1 MNFLNSIL
9 LFFAMLLISP
19 ALFESAEHSN
29 FKTVYTGLSLEN
41 KNDPYEGMTRIQGGT
56 FAMGINQEDVIG
68 DWNNRLR
75 RVTVSSFYIDQKEV
89 SNKNYKDYLHW
100 LEKVYIP
107 TNQDSIVYQARP
119 DTLVW
124 RSELSYN
131 EPMVEAYFRHPSFN
145 DYPVVGISWNQANEY
160 CRWRTDRANEKLLTK
175 LGYIDAKNQSNK
187 AVGANNFNKEAYLT
201 DEYNATPTAK
211 IANKKAKKGEDAPRL
226 KINFEDG
233 VMTAD
238 YRLPTE
244 AEWEYAAKT
253 TLVSEGSVL
262 EAFKNGNN
270 AKHKNALLTSSDLP
284 FPWSAD
290 GNNNLRDTK
299 KGKSQGLYLANFK
312 NSNGDLMGMTGY
324 LNDGSGLPGKVNS
337 YLQNSSLKLYNMAG
351 NVNEWVADVYRPM
364 NTMDM
369 DDFNPFRG
377 NVFQSNDPKLEKG
390 NRRDAKGR
398 LIKVPES
405 DSTLKLHNFDSANSI
420 DALDGDDNNNSSYQ
434 SGVNTLI
441 SNKSRVYKGG
451 SWKDR
456 PYWLNPGTRRYLDQD
471 KSNNNIGF
479 RCAMSAFYET
489 PAKTGLFNFNFGRK
503 NN

>member
-1 MNFLNSIL
+1 
-9 LFFAMLLISP
+9 MLLISP
-19 ALFESAEHSN
+19 VLFNSN
-29 FKTVYTGLSLEN
+29 ENKTFKTLSNSMLVDA

-89 SNKNYKDYLHW
+89 SNKNYKEYLHW
-100 LEKVYIP
+100 LEKVYLP
-107 TNQDSIVYQARP
+107 TNQDSIVNEARP

-124 RSELSYN
+124 RSELAYN

-160 CRWRTDRANEKLLTK
+160 CKWRTDRANEKLLTK
-175 LGYIDAKNQSNK
+175 LGYIDAKNDANK
-187 AVGANNFNKEAYLT
+187 PVGANNFNKEAYLT
-201 DEYNATPTAK
+201 DEYNVAPTNK
-211 IANKKAKKGEDAPRL
+211 IANKKAKKGEDAPKL
-226 KINFEDG
+226 KISFEDG

-253 TLVSEGSVL
+253 TLVSGSSTSAL
-262 EAFKNGNN
+262 KNGGN
-270 AKHKNALLTSSDLP
+270 AKNKNAQLTSSDMP
-284 FPWSAD
+284 FPWSGS
-290 GNNNLRDTK
+290 GNNNIRSAK
-299 KGKSQGLYLANFK
+299 KGKTQGLFLANFK
-312 NSNGDLMGMTGY
+312 NGSGDYKGMTGY
-324 LNDGSGLPGKVNS
+324 MNESNGMVEKVS
-337 YLQNSSLKLYNMAG
+337 SHLQNPSLQLYNLAG

-377 NVFQSNDPKLEKG
+377 NVFQSNDTKLAKG
-390 NRRDAKGR
+390 SRRDAKGR
-398 LIKVPES
+398 VIKQIES
-405 DSTLKLHNFDSANSI
+405 DSALKLRNYDHADAIN
-420 DALDGDDNNNSSYQ
+420 ALDGDDADNASYE
-434 SGVNTLI
+434 SGSTTLI

-456 PYWLNPGTRRYLDQD
+456 PYWLNPGTRRYLDQN
-471 KSNNNIGF
+471 KSSNNIGF
-479 RCAMSAFYET
+479 RCAMSAFYEA
-489 PAKTGLFNFNFGRK
+489 PPKTSIFSFGRK
-503 NN
+503 K

>member
-1 MNFLNSIL
+1 MNFINSIL

-19 ALFESAEHSN
+19 VLFNSN
-29 FKTVYTGLSLEN
+29 ENKTFKTLSNSMLIDA

-56 FAMGINQEDVIG
+56 FAMGVNQEDVIG

-75 RVTVSSFYIDQKEV
+75 RVTVSSFYLDQKEV
-89 SNKNYKDYLHW
+89 SNKSYKEYLHW

-107 TNQDSIVYQARP
+107 TNQDSIVNEARP

-124 RSELSYN
+124 RSELAYN

-160 CRWRTDRANEKLLTK
+160 CKWRTDRANEKLLTK
-175 LGYIDAKNQSNK
+175 LGYIDAKNDANK
-187 AVGANNFNKEAYLT
+187 PVGANNFNKEAYLT
-201 DEYNATPTAK
+201 DEYNVAPTNK
-211 IANKKAKKGEDAPRL
+211 IANKKAKKGEDAPKL
-226 KINFEDG
+226 KISFEDG

-253 TLVSEGSVL
+253 TLVSGSSTSAL
-262 EAFKNGNN
+262 KNGGN
-270 AKHKNALLTSSDLP
+270 AKNKNAQLTSSDMP
-284 FPWSAD
+284 FPWSGS
-290 GNNNLRDTK
+290 GNNNIRSAK
-299 KGKSQGLYLANFK
+299 KGKTQGLFLANFK
-312 NSNGDLMGMTGY
+312 NGSGDYKGMTGY
-324 LNDGSGLPGKVNS
+324 MNESNGMVEKVS
-337 YLQNSSLKLYNMAG
+337 SHLQNPSLQLYNLAG

-377 NVFQSNDPKLEKG
+377 NVFQSNDTKLAKG
-390 NRRDAKGR
+390 SRRDAKGR
-398 LIKVPES
+398 VIKQIES
-405 DSTLKLHNFDSANSI
+405 DSALKLRNYDHADAIN
-420 DALDGDDNNNSSYQ
+420 ALDGDDADNASYE
-434 SGVNTLI
+434 SGSTTLI

-456 PYWLNPGTRRYLDQD
+456 PYWLNPGTRRYLDQN
-471 KSNNNIGF
+471 KSSNNIGF
-479 RCAMSAFYET
+479 RCAMSAFYEA
-489 PAKTGLFNFNFGRK
+489 PPKTSIFSFGRK
-503 NN
+503 K

>member
-1 MNFLNSIL
+1 
-9 LFFAMLLISP
+9 MLID
-19 ALFESAEHSN
+19 A
-29 FKTVYTGLSLEN
+29 

-100 LEKVYIP
+100 LEKVYVP
-107 TNQDSIVYQARP
+107 TNQDSIVDEARP

-124 RSELSYN
+124 RSELAYN

-145 DYPVVGISWNQANEY
+145 DYPVVGISWDQANEY
-160 CRWRTDRANEKLLTK
+160 CKWRTDRANEKLLTK
-175 LGYIDAKNQSNK
+175 LGYIDAKNDANK
-187 AVGANNFNKEAYLT
+187 PSGANNFNKEAYLT
-201 DEYNATPTAK
+201 DEYNVAPTNK
-211 IANKKAKKGEDAPRL
+211 IANKKPKKGENGPKL
-226 KINFEDG
+226 KISFEDG

-253 TLVSEGSVL
+253 TLVSGS
-262 EAFKNGNN
+262 ATSPRKNGSN
-270 AKHKNALLTSSDLP
+270 AKNKNAQLTSSDLP
-284 FPWSAD
+284 FPWSGS
-290 GNNNLRDTK
+290 GNNNLRDSK
-299 KGKSQGLYLANFK
+299 KGKTQGLFLANFK
-312 NSNGDLMGMTGY
+312 S
-324 LNDGSGLPGKVNS
+324 GSGDYKGMSGYINESVGMVEKVNS
-337 YLQNSSLKLYNMAG
+337 HLQNPSLKLYNLAG

-377 NVFQSNDPKLEKG
+377 NVFQSNDTKLAKG
-390 NRRDAKGR
+390 SRRDAKGR
-398 LIKVPES
+398 IIKSVE
-405 DSTLKLHNFDSANSI
+405 TDSALKTRNYDHADAI
-420 DALDGDDNNNSSYQ
+420 NALDGDDADNASYE
-434 SGVNTLI
+434 SGSTTLI

-456 PYWLNPGTRRYLDQD
+456 PYWLNPGTRRYLDQN
-471 KSNNNIGF
+471 KSSNNIGF
-479 RCAMSAFYET
+479 RCAMSAFYEA
-489 PAKTGLFNFNFGRK
+489 PPKTSIFSFGRK
-503 NN
+503 NK

>member
-1 MNFLNSIL
+1 MNFINSIL

-19 ALFESAEHSN
+19 VLFNSN
-29 FKTVYTGLSLEN
+29 ENKTFKSLSNSMLVDA

-56 FAMGINQEDVIG
+56 FAMGVNQEDVIG

-75 RVTVSSFYIDQKEV
+75 RVTVSSFYLDQKEV
-89 SNKNYKDYLHW
+89 SNKSYKEYLHW

-107 TNQDSIVYQARP
+107 TNQDSIVNEARP

-124 RSELSYN
+124 RSELAYN

-160 CRWRTDRANEKLLTK
+160 CKWRTDRANEKLLTK
-175 LGYIDAKNQSNK
+175 LGYIDAKNDANK
-187 AVGANNFNKEAYLT
+187 PVGANNFNKEAYLT
-201 DEYNATPTAK
+201 DEYNVAPTNK
-211 IANKKAKKGEDAPRL
+211 IANKKAKKGEDAPKL
-226 KINFEDG
+226 KISFEDG

-253 TLVSEGSVL
+253 TLVSGSSTSAL
-262 EAFKNGNN
+262 KNGGN
-270 AKHKNALLTSSDLP
+270 AKNKNAQLTSSDMP
-284 FPWSAD
+284 FPWSGS
-290 GNNNLRDTK
+290 GNNNIRSAK
-299 KGKSQGLYLANFK
+299 KGKTQGLFLANFK
-312 NSNGDLMGMTGY
+312 NGSGDYKGMTGY
-324 LNDGSGLPGKVNS
+324 MNESNGMVEKVS
-337 YLQNSSLKLYNMAG
+337 SHLQNPSLQLYNLAG

-377 NVFQSNDPKLEKG
+377 NVFQSNDTKLAKG
-390 NRRDAKGR
+390 SRRDAKGR
-398 LIKVPES
+398 VIKQIES
-405 DSTLKLHNFDSANSI
+405 DSALKLRNYDHADAIN
-420 DALDGDDNNNSSYQ
+420 ALDGDDADNASYE
-434 SGVNTLI
+434 SGSTTLI

-456 PYWLNPGTRRYLDQD
+456 PYWLNPGTRRYLDQN
-471 KSNNNIGF
+471 KSSNNIGF
-479 RCAMSAFYET
+479 RCAMSAFYEA
-489 PAKTGLFNFNFGRK
+489 PPKTSIFSFGRK
-503 NN
+503 K

>member
-1 MNFLNSIL
+1 
-9 LFFAMLLISP
+9 MLLISP
-19 ALFESAEHSN
+19 VLFNSN
-29 FKTVYTGLSLEN
+29 ENKTFKTLSNSMLVDA

-107 TNQDSIVYQARP
+107 TNQDSIVNQARP

-124 RSELSYN
+124 RSELAYN

-145 DYPVVGISWNQANEY
+145 DYPVVGISWDQANEY
-160 CRWRTDRANEKLLTK
+160 CKWRTDRANEKLLTK
-175 LGYIDAKNQSNK
+175 LGYIDAKNDANK
-187 AVGANNFNKEAYLT
+187 PLGANNFNKEAYLT
-201 DEYNATPTAK
+201 DEYNVAPTNK
-211 IANKKAKKGEDAPRL
+211 ISNKKAKKGEDAPKL
-226 KINFEDG
+226 KISFEDG

-253 TLVSEGSVL
+253 TLVSGSSTTAL
-262 EAFKNGNN
+262 KNGGN
-270 AKHKNALLTSSDLP
+270 AKNKNAQLTSSDLP
-284 FPWSAD
+284 FPWSGS
-290 GNNNLRDTK
+290 GNNNLRDSK
-299 KGKSQGLYLANFK
+299 KGNTQGLYLANFK
-312 NSNGDLMGMTGY
+312 NGSGDYKGMTGY
-324 LNDGSGLPGKVNS
+324 INESNGMIEKVS
-337 YLQNSSLKLYNMAG
+337 SHLQNSSLKLYNIAG

-377 NVFQSNDPKLEKG
+377 NVFQSNDTKLAKG
-390 NRRDAKGR
+390 SRRDAKGR
-398 LIKVPES
+398 IIKTVES
-405 DSTLKLHNFDSANSI
+405 DSTVKLRNYDNADAIN
-420 DALDGDDNNNSSYQ
+420 ALDGDDADNASYE
-434 SGVNTLI
+434 SGSTTLI

-456 PYWLNPGTRRYLDQD
+456 PYWLNPGTRRYLDQN
-471 KSNNNIGF
+471 KSSNNIGF
-479 RCAMSAFYET
+479 RCAMSAFYEA
-489 PAKTGLFNFNFGRK
+489 PPKSSIFSFGRK
-503 NN
+503 K

>member
-1 MNFLNSIL
+1 MNFINSIL

-19 ALFESAEHSN
+19 VLFNANEN
-29 FKTVYTGLSLEN
+29 KTFKTLSNSMLVDA

-56 FAMGINQEDVIG
+56 FAMGVNQEDVIG

-100 LEKVYIP
+100 LEKVYMP
-107 TNQDSIVYQARP
+107 TNQDSIVNQARP

-124 RSELSYN
+124 RSELAYN

-145 DYPVVGISWNQANEY
+145 DYPVVGISWDQANEY
-160 CRWRTDRANEKLLTK
+160 CKWRTDRANEKLLTK
-175 LGYIDAKNQSNK
+175 LGYIDAKNDANK
-187 AVGANNFNKEAYLT
+187 PLGANNFNKEAYLT
-201 DEYNATPTAK
+201 DEYNVAPTNK
-211 IANKKAKKGEDAPRL
+211 ISNKKAKKGEDAPKL
-226 KINFEDG
+226 KISFEDG

-253 TLVSEGSVL
+253 TLVSGSSTTAL
-262 EAFKNGNN
+262 KNGGN
-270 AKHKNALLTSSDLP
+270 AKNKNAQLTSSDLP
-284 FPWSAD
+284 FPWSGS
-290 GNNNLRDTK
+290 GNNNLRDSK
-299 KGKSQGLYLANFK
+299 KGNTQGLYLANFK
-312 NSNGDLMGMTGY
+312 NGSGDYKGMTGY
-324 LNDGSGLPGKVNS
+324 INESNGMIEKVS
-337 YLQNSSLKLYNMAG
+337 SHLQNSSLKLYNIAG

-377 NVFQSNDPKLEKG
+377 NVFQSNDTKLAKG
-390 NRRDAKGR
+390 SRRDAKGR
-398 LIKVPES
+398 IIKTVES
-405 DSTLKLHNFDSANSI
+405 DSTVKLRNYDNADAIN
-420 DALDGDDNNNSSYQ
+420 ALDGDDADNASYE
-434 SGVNTLI
+434 SGSTTLI

-456 PYWLNPGTRRYLDQD
+456 PYWLNPGTRRYLDQN
-471 KSNNNIGF
+471 KSSNNIGF
-479 RCAMSAFYET
+479 RCAMSAFYEA
-489 PAKTGLFNFNFGRK
+489 PPKSSIFSFGRNK
-503 NN
+503 

>member
-1 MNFLNSIL
+1 MNFINSIL

-19 ALFESAEHSN
+19 VLFNSN
-29 FKTVYTGLSLEN
+29 ENKTFKTLSNSMLVDA

-89 SNKNYKDYLHW
+89 SNKNYKEYLHW
-100 LEKVYIP
+100 LEKVYLP
-107 TNQDSIVYQARP
+107 TNQDSIVNEARP

-124 RSELSYN
+124 RSELAYN

-160 CRWRTDRANEKLLTK
+160 CKWRTDRANEKLLTK
-175 LGYIDAKNQSNK
+175 LGYIDAKNDANK
-187 AVGANNFNKEAYLT
+187 PVGANNFNKEAYLT
-201 DEYNATPTAK
+201 DEYNVAPTNK
-211 IANKKAKKGEDAPRL
+211 IANKKAKKGEDAPKL
-226 KINFEDG
+226 KISFEDG

-253 TLVSEGSVL
+253 TLVSGSSTSAL
-262 EAFKNGNN
+262 KNGGN
-270 AKHKNALLTSSDLP
+270 AKNKNAQLTSSDMP
-284 FPWSAD
+284 FPWSGS
-290 GNNNLRDTK
+290 GNNNIRSAK
-299 KGKSQGLYLANFK
+299 KGKTQGLFLANFK
-312 NSNGDLMGMTGY
+312 NGSGDYKGMTGY
-324 LNDGSGLPGKVNS
+324 MNESNGMVEKVS
-337 YLQNSSLKLYNMAG
+337 SHLQNPSLQLYNLAG

-377 NVFQSNDPKLEKG
+377 NVFQSNDTKLAKG
-390 NRRDAKGR
+390 SRRDAKGR
-398 LIKVPES
+398 VIKQIES
-405 DSTLKLHNFDSANSI
+405 DSALKLRNYDHADAIN
-420 DALDGDDNNNSSYQ
+420 ALDGDDADNASYE
-434 SGVNTLI
+434 SGSTTLI

-456 PYWLNPGTRRYLDQD
+456 PYWLNPGTRRYLDQN
-471 KSNNNIGF
+471 KSSNNIGF
-479 RCAMSAFYET
+479 RCAMSAFYEA
-489 PAKTGLFNFNFGRK
+489 PPKTSIFSFGRK
-503 NN
+503 K